1 MTVYLVDGVTGGV
14 VHHTSHKQAAGPVHL
29 VHSENW
35 IMVRLGEIGRYPPV
49 MFLYFV
55 ERERGL

>member
-1 MTVYLVDGVTGGV
+1 MTVYLVDSVTGGV

-35 IMVRLGEIGRYPPV
+35 IMVRLRET
-49 MFLYFV
+49 
-55 ERERGL
+55 ER